1 MTLHL
6 DSKLSFNMP
15 ETRFGQS
22 HSNLMLEMLS
32 SAKPRKSQDIE
43 TMNNEIV
50 IAMARWKPG
59 SG

>member
-1 MTLHL
+1 MTLHS

-15 ETRFGQS
+15 ETTFDQRNA
-22 HSNLMLEMLS
+22 NLMLEMSS
-32 SAKPRKSQDIE
+32 SAKPGKNQDIE
-43 TMNNEIV
+43 TKTNEIV